1 MTNQLDISPPALPGL
16 IGRSPAF
23 GEVLQQIKL
32 VAPFDTTVLLLGE
45 SGTGKERIASIVHQL
60 SARSAKPL
68 VKVNCAA
75 LPPTLVESV
84 LFGHEKGSFT
94 GATERRIGKFEQ
106 AQGGTLVLDEVGEL
120 SPDMQMKFLRALQER
135 EIERIGAT
143 GTLAIDV
150 RVIASTN
157 KDLEKEVSEGRF
169 RSDLYYRLN
178 TFPVLLPP
186 LRERKEDIPMLAD
199 YFLRIYGERMGHTEI
214 GICANVMQQLLTHSW
229 PGNIRELEHAIERS
243 LILCQGR
250 SLDRV
255 AIHCG
260 SRREVAAPEK
270 MKTIQENERDHVL
283 TVLRFCKGKISGPG
297 GAAELLQMKPS
308 TLFSRMKKM
317 GIELNRAAIATTF

>member
-1 MTNQLDISPPALPGL
+1 MAAPALPGL

-23 GEVLQQIKL
+23 DEVLQQIRM

-45 SGTGKERIASIVHQL
+45 SGTGKERIAAVLHQL
-60 SARSAKPL
+60 SARSTRPL

-84 LFGHEKGSFT
+84 LFGHEKGAFT
-94 GATERRIGKFEQ
+94 GAMERRIGKFEQ

-120 SPDMQMKFLRALQER
+120 SPEMQMKFLRALQER

-143 GTLAIDV
+143 RTMAIDV

-157 KDLEKEVSEGRF
+157 KDLEKEVIEGRF
-169 RSDLYYRLN
+169 RADLYYRLN

-186 LRERKEDIPMLAD
+186 LRERREDIPILAR
-199 YFLRIYGERMGHTEI
+199 YFLRIYGERMGKPGI
-214 GICANVMQQLLTHSW
+214 GITADVMKQLLTHSW

-243 LILCQGR
+243 LILCQGQT
-250 SLDRV
+250 LDRV

-260 SRREVAAPEK
+260 SRRNLAAPEK
-270 MKTIQENERDHVL
+270 LKTIEENERDHVL
-283 TVLRFCKGKISGPG
+283 KVLRFCKGKISGPG
-297 GAAELLQMKPS
+297 GAAELLRMKPT

-317 GIELNRAAIATTF
+317 GIELNRAALTV